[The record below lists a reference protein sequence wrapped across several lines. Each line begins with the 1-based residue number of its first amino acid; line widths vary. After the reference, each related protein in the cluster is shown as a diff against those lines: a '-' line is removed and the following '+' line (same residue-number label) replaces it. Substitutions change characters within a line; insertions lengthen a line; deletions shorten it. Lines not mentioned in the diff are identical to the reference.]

1 MSLNS
6 SYKRVRREGKV
17 FQHQR
22 EIPLQPVVKTT
33 VSLLQ
38 TEAHRAAQF
47 HPQPAVKTPAGAV
60 GWLKEALTPYSTNA
74 GAGSWRDL
82 CTPRET
88 GAHGEEKHKES
99 SL

>member
-1 MSLNS
+1 M
-6 SYKRVRREGKV
+6 
-17 FQHQR
+17 FQHQT

-38 TEAHRAAQF
+38 TKVRRAAQF
-47 HPQPAVKTPAGAV
+47 HPQPGVKTPAGAV
-60 GWLKEALTPYSTNA
+60 GWLKEALTPYSTDA
-74 GAGSWRDL
+74 GADFWRDL

-88 GAHGEEKHKES
+88 GAHGEEKHKEF